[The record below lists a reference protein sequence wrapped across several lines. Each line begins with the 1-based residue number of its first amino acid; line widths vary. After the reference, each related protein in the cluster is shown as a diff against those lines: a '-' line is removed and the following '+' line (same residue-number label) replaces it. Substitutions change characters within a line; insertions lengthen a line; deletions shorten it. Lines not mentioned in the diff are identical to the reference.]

1 MFSPEL
7 LDNTFV
13 EARALNQTININN
26 QLFEKIHEFG
36 KFEIYL
42 N

>member
-1 MFSPEL
+1 MFSQNP

-26 QLFEKIHEFG
+26 QLLEKFMNLENL
-36 KFEIYL
+36 KFI
-42 N
+42 